1 MVILDTSI
9 MIDLSRKQKYA
20 IDLVAS
26 YQEKEQIAT
35 TIITQYEMLRGTP
48 EPFLPYI
55 TNLLNRFIILDFGND
70 ALVEAVK
77 IYRTLKEK
85 GTLINELDIIIAG
98 IAAASDE
105 TLITKDTD
113 FLTLKNNKITVLTSH

>member
-9 MIDLSRKQKYA
+9 LIDLSRKQKYA

-26 YQEKEQIAT
+26 YQDKEQIAT
-35 TIITQYEMLRGTP
+35 TIITQYEILRGAP

-55 TNLLNRFIILDFGND
+55 TNLINRFIILDFGND

-77 IYRTLKEK
+77 IYRKLKEQ
-85 GTLINELDIIIAG
+85 GTLINELDIIIAS
-98 IAAASDE
+98 IAAANQQ

-113 FLTLKNNKITVLTSH
+113 FLTLKNDKITVLTSQ

>member
-1 MVILDTSI
+1 

-20 IDLVAS
+20 LDLVAS

-35 TIITQYEMLRGTP
+35 TIITQYEMLRGAP

-55 TNLLNRFIILDFGND
+55 TNLLNRFIILEFSND

-77 IYRTLKEK
+77 IYKNLKEE
-85 GTLINELDIIIAG
+85 GALINELDIIIAA
-98 IAAASDE
+98 IAVASNE

-113 FLTLKNNKITVLTSH
+113 FLNLKNNKITVLTSH